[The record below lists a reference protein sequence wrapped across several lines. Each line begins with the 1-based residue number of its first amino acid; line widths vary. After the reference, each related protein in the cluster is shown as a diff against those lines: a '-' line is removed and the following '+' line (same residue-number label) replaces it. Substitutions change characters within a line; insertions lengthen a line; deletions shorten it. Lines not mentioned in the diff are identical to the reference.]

1 MVSVDTPSLF
11 PPDELAPS
19 GATRA
24 APGARADD
32 PSSVPDLAGLGFH
45 PAVATWFARRFPD
58 GATDAQRD
66 GWAQIAAGRD
76 TLVAAPTGSGK
87 TLAGFL
93 VGIDRLYRAHARG
106 EPVGGRAQVAY
117 VSPLKALAVDIAEN
131 LERPLREIAEVAAE
145 LGLDAPELR
154 VGVRTGDTTAS
165 ERAAMVRRPPNFVI
179 TTPESLYLLVT
190 AARSRA
196 VLQTIDT
203 VIVDEIHALARDKR
217 GSHLALTLERV
228 ERACAAR
235 PQRIGLSATQRPVSL
250 IADLLCG
257 TGAPEPC
264 AIVDTGH
271 QRTRDLGLELPQGE
285 LEAVA
290 SAEQMGDVVDRIA
303 DLVTGHRTT
312 LVFFNTRRLAERL
325 AHQLGEKLGD
335 DVVAAHHGSLSKDRR
350 YRVESRL
357 RAGDLRALVATASL
371 ELGID
376 VGPVELVCQIGSPR
390 SIATFLQRVGR
401 ANHSLRGVPKGR
413 LFPLTRDELV
423 ESAALLLAVEKGHL
437 DAVVPPDAPLDI
449 LAQQIVAEVA
459 AVGPVSRPAAS
470 RPAESSDAADAPAA
484 SGATDVGPD
493 DLAASDVGESWQLDD
508 LFSLVRRAHPYR
520 DLPRA
525 TFDQV
530 IETVSRGIET
540 GRGRR
545 AAYLHLDAV
554 NGEVRARPGARL
566 AALTSGGAIPE
577 IGDFRVVLEP
587 DDLFVGTV
595 NEDWATES
603 MAGDIFLLGTH
614 SWQIRQVGAGVVRVV
629 DAEGKP
635 PTIPFWMGEAP
646 ARTPELSR
654 EVSALRATLDGHL
667 AAGAGGADRARS
679 WLGRAAPLGDAAV
692 DQIVDYVAAGRAVLG
707 VVPTH
712 DDLVFERFFDEAE
725 GMHLVV
731 HSPYGGRVN
740 RALGLALRKRFC
752 VSFDFELQAAAN
764 DDAVVLSLGPQHSFP
779 LADVPRFLH
788 SNTVRE
794 VLQQAVLSPPSP
806 MFQSRWRWNLNRSL
820 VVLRF
825 KGGRRNPP
833 PIQRMESDDLMAA
846 LFPQAAACQENVAGP
861 IEIPDHPIVRQ
872 TMHDTLTEGLDIDG
886 LTELLDGIEGGRV
899 EVHFRDTTEASAF
912 SHEILTAKPY
922 AFLDDAEAQDRR
934 TNAVPL
940 RRGLPVD
947 LETIGRLD
955 PEAIDRVRDEVAP
968 APRSADELHDL
979 LLGLVVMPAHEPW
992 RGLFDQLADRG
1003 RVQSAVA
1010 SGRELWWATE
1020 NGGAVGALVGDVA
1033 PSGAPGVVATAVPP
1047 REQAAAAALRGHLD
1061 ISGPLTAPALVE
1073 RTGLDEAAVTV
1084 GLALLESD
1092 GFALR
1097 GQFTAHA
1104 GGPGPVPGELAP
1116 GGSVPGDDRAPDG
1129 GQAPGGGP
1137 HAGEPAAP
1145 TGDDA
1150 PVEWCARRLLARM
1163 HGYSRKRRRAGVEAV
1178 TAQDFMRFLLRW
1190 QHVAPGTQVRGH
1202 HGVRAVVEQLQGY
1215 EAAVAT
1221 WEPHVLARRVDG
1233 YRPGMLD
1240 RLCHDGEVT
1249 WLRLSVTQPA
1259 SDRKASPSKATP
1271 VTLAFR
1277 DDLPWLLQAGRL
1289 DAEPQP
1295 PELGATAEVVEVLDQ
1310 RGACFVSELATAT
1323 GRLVTDLET
1332 ALWDG
1337 VARGLLTA
1345 DGFAAIRALVDPRA
1359 SRGPSPVRSV
1369 SRRRRG
1375 GRSTTTAAGR
1385 WSLVPPAE
1393 PVDDRESLAE
1403 VVADQLLQRW
1413 GVVVRD
1419 LAVHDGL
1426 PVPWRDVQWA
1436 LRRFEDRGLVRGGR
1450 FVAGFSGEQY
1460 ALPAAID
1467 GLKEV
1472 RRLPRSGDRV
1482 TVNACD
1488 PLNLTGVILRGVA
1501 RVPAVRTNS
1510 VTYVDGVPEGAEA
1523 PESFTAADRSTG
1535 ADQRAATAR

>member
-1 MVSVDTPSLF
+1 MVTVHTPSLF
-11 PPDELAPS
+11 PPGRSDERPHE
-19 GATRA
+19 RE
-24 APGARADD
+24 
-32 PSSVPDLAGLGFH
+32 LAGLGFH
-45 PAVATWFARRFPD
+45 PAVAEWFARRFPE
-58 GATDAQRD
+58 GPTPAQQQ
-66 GWAQIAAGRD
+66 GWAQIARGRD
-76 TLVAAPTGSGK
+76 TLIAAPTGSGK

-93 VGIDRLYRAHARG
+93 VCIDRLYRAHARG
-106 EPVGGRAQVAY
+106 VVVADTAQVVY

-145 LGLDAPELR
+145 LELDAPDLR

-190 AARSRA
+190 AARSRMMLGT
-196 VLQTIDT
+196 VDT
-203 VIVDEIHALARDKR
+203 VIVDEIHAVARDKR

-228 ERACAAR
+228 EHACATR
-235 PQRIGLSATQRPVSL
+235 PQRVGLSATQRPISL
-250 IADLLCG
+250 VADLL
-257 TGAPEPC
+257 TGAGAPGEC

-271 QRTRDLGLELPQGE
+271 QRRLDLALELPQGE
-285 LEAVA
+285 LAAVA
-290 SAEQMGDVVDRIA
+290 SAEQMGDVIDRIA
-303 DLVTGHRTT
+303 ALVSEHHTT
-312 LVFFNTRRLAERL
+312 IVFVNTRRLAERL

-350 YRVESRL
+350 YKVESRL

-423 ESAALLLAVEKGHL
+423 ESAALLVAVGKGRL
-437 DAVVPPDAPLDI
+437 DAVTPPVAPLDI

-459 AVGPVSRPAAS
+459 AVGPTTRPGRAPEAVGPGEPADSDSGEATEVEGTEMAGSAEAAGTTE
-470 RPAESSDAADAPAA
+470 A
-484 SGATDVGPD
+484 DVGPD
-493 DLAASDVGESWQLDD
+493 DLAADADEPGGWRLDD
-508 LFSLVRRAHPYR
+508 LYALVRRAHPYR

-525 TFDQV
+525 TFDEV
-530 IETVSRGIET
+530 VEVVSHGITT

-545 AAYLHLDAV
+545 AAYLHLDGV
-554 NGEVRARPGARL
+554 NGEVRARPSARL
-566 AALTSGGAIPE
+566 SALTSGGAIPE

-587 DDLFVGTV
+587 DDMFVGTV
-595 NEDWATES
+595 NEDWAVES
-603 MAGDIFLLGTH
+603 MPGDIFLLGTH

-629 DAEGKP
+629 DADGKP
-635 PTIPFWMGEAP
+635 PTIPFWTGEAP
-646 ARTPELSR
+646 ARTAELSR
-654 EVSALRATLDGHL
+654 EVSEVRATLDGYL
-667 AAGAGGADRARS
+667 AVGDADGARA
-679 WLGRAAPLGDAAV
+679 WLASAAPLGDAAV

-712 DDLVFERFFDEAE
+712 EDLVFERFFDDAE

-764 DDAVVLSLGPQHSFP
+764 DDAVVLSLGPHHSFP

-794 VLQQAVLSPPSP
+794 VLEQAVLSPPSP

-833 PIQRMESDDLMAA
+833 PIQRMESDDMMVA
-846 LFPQAAACQENVAGP
+846 LFPQAAACQENAAGP
-861 IEIPDHPIVRQ
+861 VEIPDHPIVRQ
-872 TMHDTLTEGLDIDG
+872 TMHDTMTEGLDIDG
-886 LTELLDGIEGGRV
+886 LTELLDGIETGRV

-912 SHEILTAKPY
+912 GHEILTAKPY
-922 AFLDDAEAQDRR
+922 AFLDDAELQDRR

-947 LETIGRLD
+947 LGSIGRLD
-955 PEAIDRVRDEVAP
+955 PDAIDRVRDEVAP
-968 APRSADELHDL
+968 DPRTPDELHDL
-979 LLGLVVMPAHEPW
+979 LLGLVVTPAHEAW
-992 RGLFDQLADRG
+992 RPLFDRLAVRG
-1003 RVQSAVA
+1003 RVQSGERGGEHGDPDV
-1010 SGRELWWATE
+1010 RELWWATE
-1020 NGGAVGALVGDVA
+1020 NAGQAAVVVA
-1033 PSGAPGVVATAVPP
+1033 GAPDDAHP
-1047 REQAAAAALRGHLD
+1047 REQVAAAALRGHLD
-1061 ISGPLTAPALVE
+1061 LSGPVTVPALAA
-1073 RTGLDEAAVTV
+1073 RSGLDEGTVAV
-1084 GLALLESD
+1084 GLAVLEND
-1092 GFALR
+1092 GFALQ
-1097 GQFTAHA
+1097 GQFSVRADAA
-1104 GGPGPVPGELAP
+1104 GGDE
-1116 GGSVPGDDRAPDG
+1116 
-1129 GQAPGGGP
+1129 
-1137 HAGEPAAP
+1137 AGAAP
-1145 TGDDA
+1145 AGPA
-1150 PVEWCARRLLARM
+1150 PPDIEWCARRLLARM
-1163 HGYSRKRRRAGVEAV
+1163 HSYSRKSRRKAVEPV

-1221 WEPHVLARRVDG
+1221 WEPDILARRVEG

-1249 WLRLSVTQPA
+1249 WLRLSATQPA
-1259 SDRKASPSKATP
+1259 GDRKASPSKATP
-1271 VTLAFR
+1271 VALAFR
-1277 DDLPWLLQAGRL
+1277 DDLTWLLQAARQNG
-1289 DAEPQP
+1289 EPEP
-1295 PELGATAEVVEVLDQ
+1295 PELGATAEVVEVLQ
-1310 RGACFVSELATAT
+1310 ARGACFLSELATAT
-1323 GRLVTDLET
+1323 GRLVTDLES

-1345 DGFAAIRALVDPRA
+1345 DGFAAIRSLVEGRTG
-1359 SRGPSPVRSV
+1359 RTPSPTRSV

-1375 GRSTTTAAGR
+1375 GRHTATTAAGR
-1385 WSLVPPAE
+1385 WSLVPTVE

-1413 GVVVRD
+1413 GVVFRD
-1419 LAVHDGL
+1419 LAVHEGL
-1426 PVPWRDVQWA
+1426 PVPWRNVQWA

-1460 ALPAAID
+1460 ALPAAVD
-1467 GLKEV
+1467 GLKAV
-1472 RRLPRSGDRV
+1472 RRLPRSGERV
-1482 TVNACD
+1482 VLNACD
-1488 PLNLTGVILRGVA
+1488 PLNLTGVVLRGTA
-1501 RVPAVRTNS
+1501 RVPAVRTN
-1510 VTYVDGVPEGAEA
+1510 TITLVDGIPDGVA
-1523 PESFTAADRSTG
+1523 PAADWSL
-1535 ADQRAATAR
+1535 